1 MSAVSPESRRA
12 SANLPGS
19 AGDQQANGAAGETEG
34 DGPDQAGPAAAAD
47 FGPNEA
53 LVDELYQRY
62 LTDPASVDRSWW
74 SFFADYRPT
83 SDGLR
88 QEQPGGQQRPAGPG
102 TAPGPAAATGP
113 AADAGPAAA
122 TGPAADAGPA
132 AATGPA
138 AGAGSGTVAG
148 PRSATTEQAT
158 AAAPV
163 AAPAPAPVPAGPP
176 PTASGPAE
184 SGPGASRGPAPTGPA
199 PTGPAPTGPAPTGGP
214 RPAPDAEQTR
224 LRGAGAR
231 TATNMTASLA
241 VPTATSVRSV
251 PAKLLIDNRI
261 VINNHLGRGRGGKV
275 SFTHLIGFAVV
286 KALAAQPEMNNSY
299 AEVDGKPTLIT
310 PAHVNLGVAIDYRKA
325 DGTRQLLVPGIKAAE
340 TLDFR
345 KFWLAYEDLIRR
357 ARAGKLEVDDF
368 AGVTISLTNPG
379 TIGTVHSVPRLM
391 AGQGCIIGV
400 GAMEYPAAFQGA
412 SDETLARL
420 AVSKQVTLTSTYDHR
435 IIQGAQSGDFLR
447 QIHELLLGGDGFY
460 EEVFRALRIP
470 YEPVRWVRD
479 LPAGHE
485 DDITRPARVQELI
498 HAYRVRGHLMADT
511 DPLEYK
517 QRKHPDL
524 DINQHG
530 LTLWDLE
537 REFATGGFGGKPL
550 MKLREILGVLRNSYC
565 RTVGIEYMH
574 IQEPDERA
582 WIQAHVERPHD
593 PPGHDEQIRILSRLN
608 VAEAFEMFLQTKFV
622 GQRRFSLEGAESL
635 IPLLDAVLTEA
646 ATQQLDEAVLGMA
659 HRGRLNV
666 LANIVGK
673 SYAQIFG
680 EFEGNLD
687 PRSMHGSGDVKYHLG
702 ADGDFVASDGS
713 SIRTS
718 LVANPSHL
726 EAVDPVLEGVVRA
739 KQDLIDKGEPGFTV
753 LPVLIHGD
761 AAFAGQG
768 VVAETLNLSQ
778 LRGYRTGGTVHI
790 VVNNQVGFTT
800 APEYS
805 RSSVYS
811 TDVARMIQA
820 PIFHVN
826 GDDPEAVVRVGMLA
840 FAYRQ
845 TFKKDVVIDLVCY
858 RRRGHN
864 EADNPSFTQPLMYD
878 LIDAKRS
885 VRKLYT
891 EALIGRGDITMEE
904 AEHALRDYQQ
914 QLERVFTETREVAD
928 QPTQPGAVVKPEP
941 EAEEPVNHGVVP
953 TAITEEAIKQI
964 IDTQL
969 NLPPGFTVH
978 PRLQPLLQ
986 RRATMVNEDAIDWAT
1001 GELLAFGST
1010 LMDSRAVRLVGQDSR
1025 RGTFGQRHAVLVDR
1039 VTGQEYTP
1047 LRHFNSGSA
1056 KFYAHDS
1063 LLSEFA
1069 AVGFEYGYSVVRPD
1083 TLVCWEAQFG
1093 DFVNGAQSIVDE
1105 FISSGE
1111 QKWGQRCGLVLLL
1124 PHGYEGQGPDHS
1136 SARIE
1141 RFLSLCAQDNMT
1153 VAMPTTPAN
1162 YFHLLRWQALSGRRK
1177 PLIVFTPKSMLRLKA
1192 ATSAVADFTSGS
1204 FLPVIADRQTA
1215 NATAARGVRRVLL
1228 CTGKVYYDLAERR
1241 RALAAETGT
1250 DPDTAIIRVERLY
1263 PLPLAELQAELARYP
1278 AAEQIVWVQEEPA
1291 NMGAWPR
1298 MALKLPAHLGR
1309 PVSRVSLPPSSA
1321 PAGGSATMHASEHRA
1336 LVEAALQPAPPPG
1349 SGAA

>member
-1 MSAVSPESRRA
+1 M
-12 SANLPGS
+12 
-19 AGDQQANGAAGETEG
+19 AAGVAE
-34 DGPDQAGPAAAAD
+34 
-47 FGPNEA
+47 FGPNEL
-53 LVDELYQRY
+53 LVEELYQRY
-62 LTDPASVDRSWW
+62 LADPGSVDRAWW
-74 SFFADYRPT
+74 NFFSDYQPSTTADSPATAATGSRDPSAAAP
-83 SDGLR
+83 SDAAA
-88 QEQPGGQQRPAGPG
+88 PDAAADTAGPG
-102 TAPGPAAATGP
+102 G
-113 AADAGPAAA
+113 
-122 TGPAADAGPA
+122 
-132 AATGPA
+132 
-138 AGAGSGTVAG
+138 
-148 PRSATTEQAT
+148 
-158 AAAPV
+158 
-163 AAPAPAPVPAGPP
+163 
-176 PTASGPAE
+176 
-184 SGPGASRGPAPTGPA
+184 
-199 PTGPAPTGPAPTGGP
+199 
-214 RPAPDAEQTR
+214 
-224 LRGAGAR
+224 GAR
-231 TATNMTASLA
+231 TAGPPQVPSAPSAAAGTGQAGTGQAGTGPTGTAAAAGAAARPPADGAELVRLRGVGARTAVNMAASLD

-251 PAKLLIDNRI
+251 PAKLLVDNRI
-261 VINNHLGRGRGGKV
+261 VINNHLGRGRGGKI

-286 KALAAQPEMNNSY
+286 KALGTLPEMNDSFT
-299 AEVDGKPTLIT
+299 EVDGKPTLVK
-310 PAHVNLGVAIDYRKA
+310 PAHVNLGLAIDVHKA
-325 DGTRQLLVPGIKAAE
+325 DGTRQLLVPAIKAAE
-340 TLDFR
+340 TMDFR
-345 KFWLAYEDLIRR
+345 QFWTAYEDVIRR
-357 ARAGKLEVDDF
+357 ARTGRLEVDDF

-391 AGQGCIIGV
+391 PGQGCIIGV
-400 GAMEYPAAFQGA
+400 GAMDYPAEYQGA
-412 SDETLARL
+412 SEETLARL
-420 AVSKQVTLTSTYDHR
+420 AISKSVTLTSTYDHR

-447 QIHELLLGGDGFY
+447 LINELLLGGGGFY
-460 EEVFRALRIP
+460 DEVFKSLRIP

-485 DDITRPARVQELI
+485 DDITKPARVHELI

-537 REFATGGFGGKPL
+537 REFATGGFGGRPL
-550 MKLREILGVLRNSYC
+550 MKLREILGVLRDSYC

-582 WIQAHVERPHD
+582 WIQARIERPHN
-593 PPGHDEQIRILSRLN
+593 PPEHDDQIRVLSRLN

-646 ATQQLDEAVLGMA
+646 ALQQMDEAVIGMA

-673 SYAQIFG
+673 SYAQIFQ

-702 ADGDFVASDGS
+702 AEGDFVAADGY
-713 SIRTS
+713 SIHTS

-739 KQDLIDKGEPGFTV
+739 KQDVLDVGVEGFTV

-778 LRGYRTGGTVHI
+778 LRGYRTGGTIHI

-805 RSSVYS
+805 RSSVYA

-826 GDDPEAVVRVGMLA
+826 GDDPEAVVRIGRLA
-840 FAYRQ
+840 FAYRRK
-845 TFKKDVVIDLVCY
+845 FNKDVVIDMVCY

-878 LIDAKRS
+878 LIDARRS

-891 EALIGRGDITMEE
+891 EALIGRGDITLEE
-904 AEHALRDYQQ
+904 AEDALRDYQQ
-914 QLERVFTETREVAD
+914 QLERVFTETREAAD
-928 QPTQPGAVVKPEP
+928 RPAEPGAVVKPQP
-941 EAEEPVNHGVVP
+941 EADEPVNHAGVA
-953 TAITEEAIKQI
+953 TAITEETIKRI

-969 NLPPGFTVH
+969 NLPEGFTPH
-978 PRLQPLLQ
+978 PRLLPQLQ
-986 RRATMVNEDAIDWAT
+986 RRATMVAQDAIDWAT
-1001 GELLAFGST
+1001 GELLAFGSV
-1010 LMDSRAVRLVGQDSR
+1010 LMDSHAVRVVGQDTR
-1025 RGTFGQRHAVLVDR
+1025 RGTFGQRHAVIVDR
-1039 VTGQEYTP
+1039 VTGEDYTP
-1047 LRHFNSGSA
+1047 LRQFNSGVA
-1056 KFYAHDS
+1056 KFYVHDS

-1083 TLVCWEAQFG
+1083 ALVCWEAQFG
-1093 DFVNGAQSIVDE
+1093 DFINGAQSIVDE

-1111 QKWGQRCGLVLLL
+1111 QKWGQRSSLVLLL

-1136 SARIE
+1136 SARVE

-1153 VAMPTTPAN
+1153 VAMPSSPAS
-1162 YFHLLRWQALSGRRK
+1162 YFHLLRWQALSGRHK
-1177 PLIVFTPKSMLRLKA
+1177 PLIVFTPKSMLRLKT
-1192 ATSAVADFTSGS
+1192 ATSTVADFTSGS
-1204 FLPVIADRQTA
+1204 FRPVIGDHELDD
-1215 NATAARGVRRVLL
+1215 AAAQNVRRVLL
-1228 CTGKVYYDLAERR
+1228 CSGKVYYDLAGHR
-1241 RALAAETGT
+1241 RAIAS
-1250 DPDTAIIRVERLY
+1250 PQTAIVRVERLY
-1263 PLPLAELQAELARYP
+1263 PLPIAELKAELDRYP
-1278 AAEQIVWVQEEPA
+1278 AAREVVWVQEEPA
-1291 NMGAWPR
+1291 NMGAWSR
-1298 MALKLPAHLGR
+1298 MALKLPELIDLPLR
-1309 PVSRVSLPPSSA
+1309 RISLPPSSA
-1321 PAGGSATMHASEHRA
+1321 PAAGSATKHAAEHKA
-1336 LVEAALQPAPPPG
+1336 LVEKALLLEPG
-1349 SGAA
+1349 EDGTV

>member
-12 SANLPGS
+12 SANLAGS
-19 AGDQQANGAAGETEG
+19 A
-34 DGPDQAGPAAAAD
+34 AGPIASGESGPADGNHDPGLVTTATD
-47 FGPNEA
+47 FGPNEW

-62 LTDPASVDRSWW
+62 QADPASVDPAWW
-74 SFFADYRPT
+74 NFFADY
-83 SDGLR
+83 
-88 QEQPGGQQRPAGPG
+88 QPS
-102 TAPGPAAATGP
+102 ATGREAP
-113 AADAGPAAA
+113 PTAEA
-122 TGPAADAGPA
+122 
-132 AATGPA
+132 
-138 AGAGSGTVAG
+138 
-148 PRSATTEQAT
+148 ET
-158 AAAPV
+158 AAAL
-163 AAPAPAPVPAGPP
+163 AAPAPAAPPAQPQ
-176 PTASGPAE
+176 AA
-184 SGPGASRGPAPTGPA
+184 APAPPA
-199 PTGPAPTGPAPTGGP
+199 PAPAAPQAAAAPAAPAQP
-214 RPAPDAEQTR
+214 AAARPAADGEQTR

-231 TATNMTASLA
+231 TAVNMAASLS
-241 VPTATSVRSV
+241 VPTATSVRAI

-261 VINNHLGRGRGGKV
+261 VINNHLGRGRGGKI

-286 KALAAQPEMNNSY
+286 KALAAMPEMNDSF
-299 AEVDGKPTLIT
+299 AEVDGKPTLVR
-310 PAHVNLGVAIDYRKA
+310 PAHVNFGLAIDVRRA
-325 DGTRQLLVPGIKAAE
+325 DGSRQLLVPGIKAAE
-340 TLDFR
+340 AMDFR
-345 KFWLAYEDLIRR
+345 QFWMAYEDLIRR
-357 ARAGKLEVDDF
+357 ARTGKLGVDDF

-379 TIGTVHSVPRLM
+379 TIGTEHSVPRLM
-391 AGQGCIIGV
+391 PGQGCIIGV
-400 GAMEYPAAFQGA
+400 GAMDYPAAYQGA
-412 SDETLARL
+412 SEETLTRL
-420 AVSKQVTLTSTYDHR
+420 AISKSVTLTSTYDHR
-435 IIQGAQSGDFLR
+435 IIQGAQSGEFLR
-447 QIHELLLGGDGFY
+447 VIHELLLGRNGFY
-460 EEVFRALRIP
+460 DEVFSSLRVP

-485 DDITRPARVQELI
+485 DDVSKPARVHELI

-550 MKLREILGVLRNSYC
+550 MKLRDILGVLRDSYC

-582 WIQAHVERPHD
+582 WIQARVERPHD
-593 PPGHDEQIRILSRLN
+593 SAGHDEQISILSRLN

-635 IPLLDAVLTEA
+635 IPLMDAVLTEA
-646 ATQQLDEAVLGMA
+646 ARTPLDEAVIGMA

-673 SYAQIFG
+673 SYAQIFQ

-702 ADGDFVASDGS
+702 AEGTYTGTDGS
-713 SIRTS
+713 SISTS

-768 VVAETLNLSQ
+768 VVAATLNLSQ

-805 RSSVYS
+805 RSSVYA

-826 GDDPEAVVRVGMLA
+826 GDDPEAVVRVGRLA

-845 TFKKDVVIDLVCY
+845 AFRKDVVIDMICY

-885 VRKLYT
+885 TRKLYT

-904 AEHALRDYQQ
+904 AEQALRDYQQ
-914 QLERVFTETREVAD
+914 QIERAFTETREAASRPAG
-928 QPTQPGAVVKPEP
+928 QGAVIRPAPAEP
-941 EAEEPVNHGVVP
+941 EQLNHGAVP
-953 TAITEEAIKQI
+953 TATTDEAIKQV

-969 NLPPGFTVH
+969 NLPDGFTVH
-978 PRLQPLLQ
+978 PRLLPLLQ
-986 RRATMVNEDAIDWAT
+986 RRAAMVAHDAIDWAT
-1001 GELLAFGST
+1001 GKLLAFGT
-1010 LMDSRAVRLVGQDSR
+1010 VLMDGHTVRLVGQDSR

-1039 VTGQEYTP
+1039 HTAEEYTP
-1047 LRHFNSGSA
+1047 LRRFNSASA
-1056 KFYAHDS
+1056 KFHAYDS

-1069 AVGFEYGYSVVRPD
+1069 AVGFEYGYSVARPNA
-1083 TLVCWEAQFG
+1083 LVCWEAQFG
-1093 DFVNGAQSIVDE
+1093 DFANGAQTIMDE

-1111 QKWGQRCGLVLLL
+1111 QKWGQRTSVVLLL

-1136 SARIE
+1136 SARVE

-1162 YFHLLRWQALSGRRK
+1162 YFHLLRWQALGSRRK
-1177 PLIVFTPKSMLRLKA
+1177 PLIVFTPKSMLRLKP
-1192 ATSAVADFTSGS
+1192 ATSSVADFTYGS
-1204 FLPVIADRQTA
+1204 FLPVIGDPQPTDPA
-1215 NATAARGVRRVLL
+1215 GVRTIVL
-1228 CTGKVYYDLAERR
+1228 CTGKLYYDLADKR
-1241 RALAAETGT
+1241 AAEGR
-1250 DPDTAIIRVERLY
+1250 DDLALIRVERLY
-1263 PLPLAELQAELARYP
+1263 PLPTEEIRTQVGRYP
-1278 AAEQIVWVQEEPA
+1278 AGAEILWVQEEPA
-1291 NMGAWPR
+1291 NMGTWPT
-1298 MALKLPAHLGR
+1298 MALCLPELLGR
-1309 PVSRVSLPPSSA
+1309 PVRPVAPRPSSA
-1321 PAGGSATMHASEHRA
+1321 PALGSSLAHAADHRA
-1336 LVEAALQPAPPPG
+1336 VIETALSRG
-1349 SGAA
+1349 